1 MGKSEEEVR
10 VSTAGEDTAREVDG
24 EPGSDSANPAV
35 GEQQHREGD
44 G

>member
-10 VSTAGEDTAREVDG
+10 LSTAVEGTAREVDG
-24 EPGSDSANPAV
+24 EPGSDFANPAL